1 MTPRPFASTISGL
14 SLSSQEL
21 AIQNVALA
29 WLRRTFELQAPSNTR
44 LLSMEGLRGV
54 AVILVFL
61 QHYTVQAQ
69 LIGLS
74 PGPAATFAMAFR
86 AYGNQGVELFFVL
99 SGYLIYG
106 NLVRRA
112 PPFGGFMARRFE
124 RIYPTFLAVFA
135 LALGAALVAPV
146 SGKLSSDAWG
156 KVFDIAVNLALLPG
170 LFPFTPIVVV
180 AWSLS
185 YEMFFYV
192 ATAALV
198 LGTGLHTAPPRRR
211 IAVIVVLTLAFLATW
226 SLDIPHFPH
235 RMLPFFAG
243 MLLAEGIGD
252 GVPSWLG
259 WAAPLASFFVYVT
272 RIVPATAA
280 DLLQVA
286 AFFCLCAVCFRG
298 RGRVSGWMCWTPLR
312 WLGNMSYSFYLI
324 HGFVVRAAM
333 LLLAM
338 LLPGGMTG
346 VIFWCAMP
354 VLLGAALAVSTVLFT
369 LVEKPFSLQPAT
381 RPDRVR
387 PGSGSG

>member
-1 MTPRPFASTISGL
+1 MTPRQFASTISWL
-14 SLSSQEL
+14 SLPPQEL

-86 AYGNQGVELFFVL
+86 AFGNQGVELFFVL

-156 KVFDIAVNLALLPG
+156 KV
-170 LFPFTPIVVV
+170 
-180 AWSLS
+180 
-185 YEMFFYV
+185 
-192 ATAALV
+192 
-198 LGTGLHTAPPRRR
+198 
-211 IAVIVVLTLAFLATW
+211 LT
-226 SLDIPHFPH
+226 S
-235 RMLPFFAG
+235 R
-243 MLLAEGIGD
+243 
-252 GVPSWLG
+252 
-259 WAAPLASFFVYVT
+259 
-272 RIVPATAA
+272 
-280 DLLQVA
+280 
-286 AFFCLCAVCFRG
+286 
-298 RGRVSGWMCWTPLR
+298 
-312 WLGNMSYSFYLI
+312 
-324 HGFVVRAAM
+324 
-333 LLLAM
+333 
-338 LLPGGMTG
+338 
-346 VIFWCAMP
+346 
-354 VLLGAALAVSTVLFT
+354 
-369 LVEKPFSLQPAT
+369 
-381 RPDRVR
+381 
-387 PGSGSG
+387 